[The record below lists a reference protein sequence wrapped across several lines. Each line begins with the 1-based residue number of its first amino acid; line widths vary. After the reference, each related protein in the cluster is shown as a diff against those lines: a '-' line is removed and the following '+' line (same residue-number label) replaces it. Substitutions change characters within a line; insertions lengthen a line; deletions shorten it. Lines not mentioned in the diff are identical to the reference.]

1 MNATSRVTQT
11 QIPPAANDDSQ
22 PLDIL
27 LTGGT
32 GFIGSQLAQSALRQG
47 HRMTVASPVNNDTER
62 FRCDLLARAG
72 IAVIDVGLHDRDRL
86 REVLAGRDVV
96 IHLAAAQHE
105 AEAPESHFR
114 KVNVDG
120 TRLLL
125 ELACEQGVRRFVHGS
140 TIGVYGQAAAGE
152 LDEDSPLAPDN
163 AYGRTKL
170 EAERAVKEFSPVI
183 ETTIVR
189 ISEAYGPGDMRLLK
203 LFRAIDKGRYV
214 TLGAGRNERQLIYV
228 DDLCRGLI
236 AAARSAAAVGQTVIL
251 AGSERLTTDDV
262 AAEIS
267 SALGRQRA
275 VRHVPLWPFDVA
287 ATVMETVLP
296 PLGMKPPLHRRRLD
310 YFRKSFRFSTQRAQR
325 LLDFRPEVPFAEGV
339 RRTAQWYRECGLLP
353 TLSRS

>member
-1 MNATSRVTQT
+1 MNACSRETQVEIT
-11 QIPPAANDDSQ
+11 PAAKENFQ

-47 HRMTVASPVNNDTER
+47 HRITVASPVNNDTER
-62 FRCDLLARAG
+62 FRFDLLARAG
-72 IAVIDVGLHDRDRL
+72 IPVIDAGLHDRERL
-86 REVLAGRDVV
+86 RDVLAGRDVV

-140 TIGVYGQAAAGE
+140 TIGVYGQAAAGV

-170 EAERAVKEFSPVI
+170 EAEQAVREFSPVI

-203 LFRAIDKGRYV
+203 LFRAISKGRYI

-228 DDLCRGLI
+228 DDLCQGLI
-236 AAARSAAAVGQTVIL
+236 SAARSPTAVGQTMIL
-251 AGSERLTTDDV
+251 AGTERLTTDDV

-267 SALGRQRA
+267 AALGKSRS
-275 VRHVPLWPFDVA
+275 VKHVPLWPFNVA

-296 PLGMKPPLHRRRLD
+296 PLGVKPPLHRRRLD
-310 YFRKSFRFSTQRAQR
+310 YFRKSFRFSTQRAKR
-325 LLDFRPEVPFAEGV
+325 LLDFRPEVCFADGV
-339 RRTAQWYRECGLLP
+339 RRTAQWYRDCGLL
-353 TLSRS
+353 S

>member
-1 MNATSRVTQT
+1 MNARSRATPIAIT
-11 QIPPAANDDSQ
+11 PAAHDNFV

-32 GFIGSQLAQSALRQG
+32 GFIGSQLAQAGLRQG
-47 HRMTVASPVNNDTER
+47 HRITVASPVNNDTER
-62 FRCDLLARAG
+62 FRCELLARAG
-72 IAVIDVGLHDRDRL
+72 IAVIDVRLHDRDRL
-86 REVLAGRDVV
+86 REVLAGRDAV

-105 AEAPESHFR
+105 AEAPESYFH
-114 KVNVDG
+114 KVNVEG

-170 EAERAVKEFSPVI
+170 EAEHTVREFSPLI
-183 ETTIVR
+183 ETAIVR
-189 ISEAYGPGDMRLLK
+189 ISEAYGPGDLRLLK

-228 DDLCRGLI
+228 DDLCRGMI
-236 AAARSAAAVGQTVIL
+236 AAATSGSAVGQTIIL
-251 AGSERLTTDDV
+251 AGNERLTTDDV
-262 AAEIS
+262 AAGIG
-267 SALGRQRA
+267 SALGRRRA

-310 YFRKSFRFSTQRAQR
+310 YFRKSFRFSTARAQR
-325 LLDFRPEVPFAEGV
+325 LLDFRPEITFAEGA
-339 RRTAQWYRECGLLP
+339 RRTAQWYRECGLLRKP
-353 TLSRS
+353 

>member
-1 MNATSRVTQT
+1 MNACSRATKLDLT
-11 QIPPAANDDSQ
+11 PAASEKNQ

-47 HRMTVASPVNNDTER
+47 HRITVASPVNNATER
-62 FRCDLLARAG
+62 FRYELLARAG
-72 IAVIDVGLHDRDRL
+72 ITVIDAGLHDRARL
-86 REVLAGRDVV
+86 RELLVGRDVV

-120 TRLLL
+120 TRVLL

-140 TIGVYGQAAAGE
+140 TIGVYGQAAKGE
-152 LDEDSPLAPDN
+152 LHEDSPLAPDN

-170 EAERAVKEFSPVI
+170 EAEQAVREFSPVI

-203 LFRAIDKGRYV
+203 LFRAIDKGRYI
-214 TLGAGRNERQLIYV
+214 TLGTGRNERQLIYV

-236 AAARSAAAVGQTVIL
+236 AAARSPTAVGQTMIL
-251 AGSERLTTDDV
+251 AGNERLTTDDV

-267 SALGRQRA
+267 SALGKQRN

-296 PLGMKPPLHRRRLD
+296 PLGVKPPLHRRRLD
-310 YFRKSFRFSTQRAQR
+310 YFRKSFRFSTQRAQQ
-325 LLDFRPEVPFAEGV
+325 LLDFRPEISFAEGA
-339 RRTAQWYRECGLLP
+339 RHTARWYRECGLLRQP
-353 TLSRS
+353 

>member
-1 MNATSRVTQT
+1 MNASSRATT
-11 QIPPAANDDSQ
+11 AEITPAANENIQ

-47 HRMTVASPVNNDTER
+47 HRVTVASPINNDTER
-62 FRCDLLARAG
+62 FRSEMLARAG
-72 IAVIDVGLHDRDRL
+72 IEVADAGLHDRDRL
-86 REVLAGRDVV
+86 RELLAGRDVV

-120 TRLLL
+120 TRSLL

-140 TIGVYGQAAAGE
+140 TIGVYGEAATNE

-170 EAERAVKEFSPVI
+170 EAERTVKEFSPII

-189 ISEAYGPGDMRLLK
+189 ISETYGPGDMRLLK
-203 LFRAIDKGRYV
+203 LFRAIAKGRYV

-236 AAARSAAAVGQTVIL
+236 AAARSVTAVGQTMIL

-262 AAEIS
+262 VGEIS
-267 SALGRQRA
+267 SALGKQRS
-275 VRHVPLWPFDVA
+275 VRHVPLWPFNVA
-287 ATVMETVLP
+287 AIVMETVLP
-296 PLGMKPPLHRRRLD
+296 PLGVKPPLHRRRLD
-310 YFRKSFRFSTQRAQR
+310 FFRKSFRFSTQRAQR
-325 LLDFRPEVPFAEGV
+325 LLDFRPEISFAEGV
-339 RRTAQWYRECGLLP
+339 RRTAQWYRECGLL
-353 TLSRS
+353 R